1 MDYTLILI
9 DTAEAV
15 DRVQW
20 PLQLPAVV
28 GRGRDADIVVNHST
42 VSRRHCQFA
51 LNADGALVVRD
62 LDSFNGT
69 YVGDQR
75 VRESEVLMPGDYIK
89 LGGVTLRVVW
99 TDERAADMEDS
110 SYEVDATQPFRIL
123 HFDHSDDIANRPPQ
137 TSEGSAASSGEGE

>member
-1 MDYTLILI
+1 
-9 DTAEAV
+9 
-15 DRVQW
+15 
-20 PLQLPAVV
+20 LPAVV

-42 VSRRHCQFA
+42 VSRRHCQFV

-62 LDSFNGT
+62 LDSYNGT

-75 VRESEVLMPGDYIK
+75 VRESEVLMPGDYVK
-89 LGGVTLRVVW
+89 LGGVTLRVDW

-123 HFDHSDDIANRPPQ
+123 HFGQSDDGAARAPDA
-137 TSEGSAASSGEGE
+137 SEGTTAPSSESD